1 MPETKYPLVAAYG
14 IMPGFVSARTGRHWI
29 HREPEGE
36 TDDKVVALSIILR
49 YWQGLNILTQRPITI
64 YPLTV
69 TEQGGT
75 LADFDALVAAGAN
88 SSDTNDVVQMLADE
102 VWGLNIIWAEYRKY
116 QSEQ

>member
-1 MPETKYPLVAAYG
+1 MPETKYPLSAAYG
-14 IMPGFVSARTGRHWI
+14 IMPGFISARTGRHWI
-29 HREPEGE
+29 KRVPEGE
-36 TDDKVVALSIILR
+36 DEDKVDHVGIILR
-49 YWQGLNILTQRPITI
+49 YWEGLSILTQRPITI

-102 VWGLNIIWAEYRKY
+102 TWGLNIIWAEYRAY